1 MEKDLEKLK
10 DLKDI
15 NFVFTDNMKQTLF
28 DMMAIQKLLDSDDID
43 YKQQKELE
51 KEKKRLLDIFRT
63 ELQENNPVEVSI
75 VRAFLQMKEDE
86 KNKMEKLIEITNPK
100 EMEKFV
106 KSSNYLLVDDGLD
119 EYVIHES
126 DLVDYIVN
134 RNEDINIYK
143 SNGEFLLST
152 IGFFLNKISYNE
164 RQKIIERLIRL
175 QLGEEESKVTYY
187 CESTILDYI

>member
-1 MEKDLEKLK
+1 MEEKLK
-10 DLKDI
+10 GLKDL
-15 NFVFTDNMKQTLF
+15 NFYFTDNMKQTLF
-28 DMMAIQKLLDSDDID
+28 DMMAIQKLLESDDLN

-51 KEKKRLLDIFRT
+51 KEKNRLLDIFRT

-86 KNKMEKLIEITNPK
+86 KNKMEKLIEITDPK
-100 EMEKFV
+100 EMGKFV

-126 DLVDYIVN
+126 DLVDYVYN
-134 RNEDINIYK
+134 RNEEVTFYK
-143 SNGEFLLST
+143 PDGEFLLST

-164 RQKIIERLIRL
+164 RQRIIVRLIRL

-187 CESTILDYI
+187 CESTILDYM

>member
-1 MEKDLEKLK
+1 MEEKLK
-10 DLKDI
+10 DLKDL
-15 NFVFTDNMKQTLF
+15 NFYFTDNMKQTLF
-28 DMMAIQKLLDSDDID
+28 DMIAIQKLLESDDLD

-51 KEKKRLLDIFRT
+51 KEKNRLLDIFRT

-86 KNKMEKLIEITNPK
+86 KNKMEKLIEITDPK

>member
-28 DMMAIQKLLDSDDID
+28 DMMAIQKLLESDDLE

-51 KEKKRLLDIFRT
+51 QEKQRLLDIFRT

-86 KNKMEKLIEITNPK
+86 K
-100 EMEKFV
+100 
-106 KSSNYLLVDDGLD
+106 
-119 EYVIHES
+119 
-126 DLVDYIVN
+126 
-134 RNEDINIYK
+134 
-143 SNGEFLLST
+143 
-152 IGFFLNKISYNE
+152 
-164 RQKIIERLIRL
+164 
-175 QLGEEESKVTYY
+175 
-187 CESTILDYI
+187 

>member
-1 MEKDLEKLK
+1 
-10 DLKDI
+10 
-15 NFVFTDNMKQTLF
+15 
-28 DMMAIQKLLDSDDID
+28 
-43 YKQQKELE
+43 
-51 KEKKRLLDIFRT
+51 
-63 ELQENNPVEVSI
+63 
-75 VRAFLQMKEDE
+75 
-86 KNKMEKLIEITNPK
+86 MEKLIEITNPK

-134 RNEDINIYK
+134 RNEDINVYRPDG
-143 SNGEFLLST
+143 SFLLST
-152 IGFFLNKISYNE
+152 IGFFLNKISYDD

-175 QLGEEESKVTYY
+175 QLGEEESRITHY